1 MRTKKAKF
9 VLPVGSILLGWLNPL
24 PVFSDGVKFSVE
36 TSTDVAAEA
45 AISPSRVT
53 KHFCD
58 KLIFWQYKKNFLCT
72 IRLCHF

>member
-1 MRTKKAKF
+1 MRIYKVKL

-24 PVFSDGVKFSVE
+24 PVFSDGVRFSVE

-53 KHFCD
+53 KHFGN
-58 KLIFWQYKKNFLCT
+58 KLIFGQ
-72 IRLCHF
+72 R